1 MVADGVAR
9 TDARPRDHHHL
20 IGTRRVGTWWEPF
33 ERDQLWWAVSTSHC
47 VTPSANQ
54 QADQQWTASLAKGSD
69 SNSARIEI
77 DQAPR
82 PEFES
87 DPAAGI
93 RI

>member
-33 ERDQLWWAVSTSHC
+33 ERDQRWWL
-47 VTPSANQ
+47 SAPRLANSGRP
-54 QADQQWTASLAKGSD
+54 SLAKGSD